1 MLTEEQELQQAL
13 IPGIFSDRKNCFLYY
28 SHISAVFL
36 TLILILVVTIITSAT
51 VSQVHQTATETMAL
65 IKDMNELLP
74 QARTA
79 IKIKDVLCHDR
90 NFTTFY
96 PKYADVIC

>member
-1 MLTEEQELQQAL
+1 MLTEEQELQQSL

-36 TLILILVVTIITSAT
+36 TLILILVITIITSTT

-79 IKIKDVLCHDR
+79 LKIKNVLCHDR

>member
-1 MLTEEQELQQAL
+1 MLTEDQELQQSL

-36 TLILILVVTIITSAT
+36 TLILILVVTIITSTT
-51 VSQVHQTATETMAL
+51 VSQVHQTATETMTL
-65 IKDMNELLP
+65 VKDMNELLP

-79 IKIKDVLCHDR
+79 LKIKDVLCHDR